1 MIQFKER
8 YEHVYNATSTAA
20 GPPKST
26 EDSDW
31 DMSDEGDG
39 DSEKPWLAE
48 FNRYLNTHDV
58 LPEGM
63 TIVKW
68 WGVCNVPFFFK
79 LACAHSPFFKLNYLR
94 YPVWGS
100 LSRDYLSIMASSVSS
115 ERAFSSAGITL
126 SKRRNRLQADI
137 VEALQ
142 FMKCI
147 FQHDLI
153 FREVHTVEEE
163 EVILDSDICATD
175 EISWEEVILIVD
187 DIPESDR
194 E

>member
-1 MIQFKER
+1 
-8 YEHVYNATSTAA
+8 
-20 GPPKST
+20 
-26 EDSDW
+26 
-31 DMSDEGDG
+31 
-39 DSEKPWLAE
+39 
-48 FNRYLNTHDV
+48 
-58 LPEGM
+58 
-63 TIVKW
+63 
-68 WGVCNVPFFFK
+68 
-79 LACAHSPFFKLNYLR
+79 
-94 YPVWGS
+94 
-100 LSRDYLSIMASSVSS
+100 MASSVSS

-163 EVILDSDICATD
+163 EVILDSDLGGTVNGVA
-175 EISWEEVILIVD
+175 EISWEELLVVD
-187 DIPESDR
+187 DIAESDK